1 MKRIKLFEQFNSEP
15 VNEGAFKEIDII
27 AQECEN
33 KEEFLT
39 KVKEYLQQHAADP
52 KVADNAEYMEE
63 LASTYFDEEGNKK
76 EA

>member
-1 MKRIKLFEQFNSEP
+1 MKRIKLFEEFNSEP

-39 KVKEYLQQHAADP
+39 KVKEYLSKHAADP
-52 KVADNAEYMEE
+52 KVADNAEYLEE
-63 LASTYFDEEGNKK
+63 LAAPYFNEDGSKK
-76 EA
+76 A